1 MGCSN
6 CFNGCAEIVSD
17 QCVKYTGIDVPVLG
31 IQKGDSLSYVE
42 QALIEFLTS
51 TLDGTGIKIDIPSEI
66 ICELV
71 QKYLPECGDIT
82 VVDLIT
88 ALIKAACDLQ
98 IQVDEVKTDILLLNA
113 DYTIEC
119 LTGVTPSS
127 NTHEIVQAIIDKL
140 CALDV
145 DFAAFVLDVTTNYVK
160 KSELNSLIQA
170 YIDSTT
176 SAVTQQYQKMVP
188 YTVVEYYG
196 PLSNFDGSG
205 AGIALLGWDK
215 IYICNGQVVGSTV
228 TPDKRGRIA
237 VGAIQGVP
245 GGALDPVIAPGGFNP
260 NYALYGTAGAN
271 SVQLTTNQMPSHI
284 HGAVSSVTETP
295 HTHFVA
301 QSTTDGGADVT
312 STLTVSR
319 FYNGA
324 GDQDYS
330 LKGQAINANVGL
342 TNATSTGITV
352 GTIIGSAGNGQP
364 HPNIP
369 PVLACYYIMYIP

>member
-71 QKYLPECGDIT
+71 QQYLPTCGDIT

-98 IQVDEVKTDILLLNA
+98 EQVDAVVA
-113 DYTIEC
+113 DVATIEANYDVEC
-119 LTGVTPSS
+119 LSGVTSTS
-127 NTHEIVQAIIDKL
+127 GTHAILQAVISKVCDL
-140 CALDV
+140 EVDLAALALDV
-145 DFAAFVLDVTTNYVK
+145 DTNYVK
-160 KSELNSLIQA
+160 LSELNSLIQA

-176 SAVTQQYQKMVP
+176 SAITQQYQKMVP

-196 PLSNFDGSG
+196 SLSNFDGSG
-205 AGIALLGWDK
+205 AGIAGLGWDK
-215 IYICNGQVVGSTV
+215 VYLCNGNNG
-228 TPDKRGRIA
+228 TPDKRGRIG
-237 VGAIQGVP
+237 VGAIQGV
-245 GGALDPVIAPGGFNP
+245 GGGILDPVVDPGNPGNP
-260 NYALYGTAGAN
+260 NYSLLTTAGSNTETLNTSQIPSHTHIATVTVTEN
-271 SVQLTTNQMPSHI
+271 PHSHFIAQTTSDGGSDLTSLLTT
-284 HGAVSSVTETP
+284 
-295 HTHFVA
+295 
-301 QSTTDGGADVT
+301 
-312 STLTVSR
+312 SR
-319 FYNGA
+319 FSNIDP
-324 GDQDYS
+324 GDQDYA
-330 LKGQAINANVGL
+330 LKGQAIDANVGL
-342 TNATSTGITV
+342 TNSVKTNVAVAVSNSSV
-352 GTIIGSAGNGQP
+352 GGGGAHN
-364 HPNIP
+364 NIP